1 VIRNVRLFFAIPT
14 DHGGELAHAFGIRV
28 RLTDKLLALY
38 KSLGNDLGVTVTISE
53 IERQPM
59 RIGISAPSL
68 VAVQREAVW
77 LRIQTAQYPAV
88 EPRLNIPLAHTL
100 SSLLD
105 HPISP
110 YECACMLSCSGYSQR
125 ASPPPSIQVRVDS
138 RALAIN
144 SAPFE

>member
-1 VIRNVRLFFAIPT
+1 MRLSFPILT

-28 RLTDKLLALY
+28 RLTDKLLPLN
-38 KSLGNDLGVTVTISE
+38 KGFGNDLSGTVTISE
-53 IERQPM
+53 IGRHAM

-77 LRIQTAQYPAV
+77 LRIQSAQYPAV
-88 EPRLNIPLAHTL
+88 QPRLNIPLAHTL
-100 SSLLD
+100 RSLLD
-105 HPISP
+105 HPISR
-110 YECACMLSCSGYSQR
+110 YECACMSSCSGYSQR